1 MYAHYESRA
10 KLGRKQFFL
19 RLFLALVFLAAIGFA
34 GGVLY
39 LLFFLVPFEQRLVD
53 SGVSQE
59 TVDATLDVMI
69 LSWVLLGLL
78 LTVLYAR
85 LFLRRG
91 RGLLGAVAVAAA
103 GVVGAGVVFFA
114 MLDNDLLAAA
124 GQLGQQS
131 ADEGQRLVFGPYPDA
146 DKLAELEDEGY
157 DGVIALLSPK
167 VPFERA
173 LLQQE
178 EDNGKEAGIRVYSR
192 PMLPWIT
199 GNEASLEAIKAL
211 AEQEDKQFY
220 IHCYLGKHRVDIVR
234 QELEAAAPDPTESEV
249 DLPYRFERGE
259 VITYEGERII
269 LGPYPTEEEWF
280 EFVLRRDVEEIVS
293 TLDPDNPDDAPWI
306 EEERKIA
313 EDNGLKFTLMP
324 LDPLS
329 PDPAA
334 VQKVVR
340 HARNAEGKVYVHDFL
355 DAERFEALERG
366 LGQKD
371 PRGADAADASGTDAS
386 DAGPG

>member
-1 MYAHYESRA
+1 MYEHYESRPKFGKKA
-10 KLGRKQFFL
+10 LFA
-19 RLFLALVFLAAIGFA
+19 RLFLALVFLATLGFA

-39 LLFFLVPFEQRLVD
+39 LLFFLVPFEQWLVD
-53 SGVSQE
+53 SGTSQE
-59 TVDATLDVMI
+59 TIDVVLDALI
-69 LSWVLLGLL
+69 LGWVLFGFV
-78 LTVLYAR
+78 LTGLYAR

-91 RGLLGAVAVAAA
+91 GGLLVAAGVAAA
-103 GVVGAGVVFFA
+103 SVAGAVVVFFA
-114 MLDNDLLAAA
+114 MLDSDLLAAA

-131 ADEGQRLVFGPYPDA
+131 AQEDQRIVFGPYPDA
-146 DKLAELEDEGY
+146 GRLEELQAEGY

-167 VPFERA
+167 VPFERV
-173 LLQQE
+173 LLEQE
-178 EDNGKEAGIRVYSR
+178 EDNGQKAGIRVYSR

-211 AEQEDKQFY
+211 ATQKDKQFY

-234 QELEAAAPDPTESEV
+234 QELEAGAPDPTEREV

-269 LGPYPTEEEWF
+269 LGPYPTGEEWF
-280 EFVLRRDVEEIVS
+280 EYVLRRDVDEIVS
-293 TLDPDNPDDAPWI
+293 TLDPDNPEDAPWI

-313 EDNGLKFTLMP
+313 EENGLKFTLMP

-329 PDPAA
+329 PDPDA
-334 VQKVVR
+334 VRRVVR
-340 HARNAEGKVYVHDFL
+340 HVEDAEGKVYVHDFL
-355 DAERFEALERG
+355 DAGRFEALERG
-366 LGQKD
+366 LGERD
-371 PRGADAADASGTDAS
+371 PRNGDRADTS

>member
-1 MYAHYESRA
+1 MYNYYESRA
-10 KLGRKQFFL
+10 KLGRKAFFL
-19 RLFLALVFLAAIGFA
+19 RLLLALVFLATLGFA

-39 LLFFLVPFEQRLVD
+39 LLFFLVPFEQWLVD
-53 SGVSQE
+53 SGVSQG
-59 TVDATLDVMI
+59 TVDVALDAMI
-69 LSWVLLGLL
+69 VGWVVFGGLV
-78 LTVLYAR
+78 TVLYAR

-91 RGLLGAVAVAAA
+91 GNLLGGAAVAAVSLA
-103 GVVGAGVVFFA
+103 AAGVVFFA

-131 ADEGQRLVFGPYPDA
+131 AEEGQRLVFGPYPDA
-146 DKLAELEDEGY
+146 EKLAELEDEGY

-167 VPFERA
+167 VPFERV

-178 EDNGKEAGIRVYSR
+178 EDNGKDARIRVYSR

-211 AEQEDKQFY
+211 AAQEDKQFY

-234 QELEAAAPDPTESEV
+234 QELEAEAPDPTEREV

-259 VITYEGERII
+259 VKTYEGEGII

-280 EFVLRRDVEEIVS
+280 EYILRRDVDEIVS

-313 EDNGLKFTLMP
+313 EENGLKFTLMP

-329 PDPAA
+329 PSPAA
-334 VQKVVR
+334 AQKVVR
-340 HARNAEGKVYVHDFL
+340 HVRDAEGKVYVHDFL
-355 DAERFEALERG
+355 DAKRFEAIERG
-366 LGQKD
+366 LNQEA
-371 PRGADAADASGTDAS
+371 PEGADQ
-386 DAGPG
+386 AGAG

>member
-19 RLFLALVFLAAIGFA
+19 RLLLALVFLAAIGFA

-39 LLFFLVPFEQRLVD
+39 LLFFLVPFEQQLAG
-53 SGVSQE
+53 SGASQD
-59 TVDATLDVMI
+59 TVDTVLDVMI
-69 LSWVLLGLL
+69 LAWVILGFL
-78 LTVLYAR
+78 LTLLYAR

-103 GVVGAGVVFFA
+103 SVVAAGVVFFA

-131 ADEGQRLVFGPYPDA
+131 ADKGHRLVFGPYPDA

-167 VPFERA
+167 VPFERV
-173 LLQQE
+173 LLEQE
-178 EDNGKEAGIRVYSR
+178 EDNGKDVGIRVYSR

-199 GNEASLEAIKAL
+199 GNEASLESIKAL
-211 AEQEDKQFY
+211 AAQEDKQFY

-234 QELEAAAPDPTESEV
+234 QELEAGAPDPTEREV
-249 DLPYRFERGE
+249 DLPYRFERGR
-259 VITYEGERII
+259 VITFEGERII

-280 EFVLRRDVEEIVS
+280 EFVLRRDVDEIVS

-313 EDNGLKFTLMP
+313 EENDLKFTLMP
-324 LDPLS
+324 LDSLS
-329 PDPAA
+329 PDPDA
-334 VQKVVR
+334 VREVVR
-340 HARNAEGKVYVHDFL
+340 HVRDAEGKVYVHDFL
-355 DAERFEALERG
+355 DAKRFEALERG
-366 LGQKD
+366 LGQRD
-371 PRGADAADASGTDAS
+371 PGGADAATASAAD
-386 DAGPG
+386 PG